1 MSEKTF
7 SLVYWDTLK
16 SSSVI
21 KTANI
26 KNSKKSGLVAKRDRK
41 NFTLKIILQDD
52 DEKFLENCTVDEGG
66 NLISKGDDLKSE
78 NDKPGKRIK
87 KKGKKDVVKSPIDA
101 AIVDKI
107 SIFDDV
113 MTNTIANDENKV
125 QEYADQNVSLGE
137 TQNFFD
143 NNLPENKG
151 LPQKLISKKR
161 HAAAIDDKL
170 ELNEKTRDSKQS
182 MKEKFLS
189 EDSDDSLIDPKD
201 KNRSSVDGSVQKSKT
216 KKRHAAVVDGELA
229 ISGMTHE
236 SKKSKKKKKES
247 VSDDQDDLFVDSGN
261 KSGSS
266 NHVDS
271 HKQKSKKHHATVV
284 DDKSEIS
291 MDTRKL
297 EKSKKK
303 KSVLE
308 DQDQDSSIGSSDMS
322 GSSNSD
328 KNLYQEFMMYLEK
341 KRLKEKRRT
350 EKNSKAEKRP
360 KEVELIKGSKIMINR
375 FKLDLYTQSNRKNP
389 REMARKILKL
399 IFSEDD
405 LAKMTITGKKGR
417 KQMPEDTYENV

>member
-113 MTNTIANDENKV
+113 MTNTIAND
-125 QEYADQNVSLGE
+125 
-137 TQNFFD
+137 
-143 NNLPENKG
+143 G